1 MIENLLTNSSSA
13 MFQMLSLYLVRI
25 VTREFDDL
33 KIEFFVDLFDFKF
46 FGFFLYFDRLFNDLC
61 SVLNFETLK
70 NLFFALVHILF
81 DVPLIQLISVLDEGH
96 FIIGRSSL
104 LNGILF
110 VSEKKEM
117 KQFET
122 QEKNN

>member
-1 MIENLLTNSSSA
+1 